1 MGIDRTGPIGPL
13 HPASGTPAPRSR
25 ATDRAAAPPASSAPA
40 PREDRIDLSDEAR
53 ALQGTTPTDREAR
66 VDELRAQVRFGSY
79 RVDADEVAQRMV
91 ERGDA

>member
-1 MGIDRTGPIGPL
+1 MGIDRTGPVGPL

-25 ATDRAAAPPASSAPA
+25 ATDRAAAPPAPSAPA

-53 ALQGTTPTDREAR
+53 ALQGTTPTDRQTR

>member
-1 MGIDRTGPIGPL
+1 
-13 HPASGTPAPRSR
+13 
-25 ATDRAAAPPASSAPA
+25 
-40 PREDRIDLSDEAR
+40 
-53 ALQGTTPTDREAR
+53 